1 MIWTKKKLFLNI
13 LQLIEVSSRRGA
25 WKGSELESVAI
36 IRKSVVEKLKEH
48 DEIVEETSEIN
59 QSEEDDVA
67 TENDS

>member
-1 MIWTKKKLFLNI
+1 MDEKKLFLNI

-48 DEIVEETSEIN
+48 NE
-59 QSEEDDVA
+59 
-67 TENDS
+67 

>member
-1 MIWTKKKLFLNI
+1 MDEKKLFLNI

-48 DEIVEETSEIN
+48 NEIVEETSEIN